1 LPGGYLAKWGMTTE
15 KLVFAQLMQWVP
27 HYHFHRL
34 VKRYYGDYKVHDF
47 TCWDQFLCMAFAQLT
62 YRESLRDIEACL
74 RSCPNLLYHLGIR
87 GSVARSTLADANE
100 TRDWRIYADL
110 GQWLITR
117 ARKLYCQETLG
128 IELNDTLYALDS
140 TTIDLCLT
148 LFPWAHFRRHKAA
161 IKVHTQLDLRGSIPS
176 FIRISEGKRHDVHFL
191 DELILE
197 PGAFYVMDRGYIDFA
212 RLYRF
217 QLEGAFFVT
226 RAKKNFKFRWRASHA
241 VDRTTGLRSDQ
252 TVALHGLKAAFDYP
266 NQLRRISYYDEDS
279 KRYFVFITNNF
290 IIPALIIAKI
300 YKCRWQIELFFKW
313 IKQHLRIKSFYGYS
327 PNAVKTQIWI
337 SVCVYTLVTIV
348 KKELKLEPSL
358 GTILQV
364 LSINAL
370 QQVALPQLFANNHTD
385 DENNSYSNQLMLNGL

>member
-1 LPGGYLAKWGMTTE
+1 MTTE

-47 TCWDQFLCMAFAQLT
+47 SCWDQFLCMAFAQLT

-100 TRDWRIYADL
+100 KRDWRIYADL
-110 GQWLITR
+110 GQWLINR
-117 ARKLYCQETLG
+117 ARKLYDQESLG
-128 IELNDTLYALDS
+128 IELDDSLYALDS
-140 TTIDLCLT
+140 TTIDLCLN
-148 LFPWAHFRRHKAA
+148 LFPWARFRRHKAA
-161 IKVHTQLDLRGSIPS
+161 VKVHTQLDLNGSIPS

-217 QLEGAFFVT
+217 TEEGAFFVT
-226 RAKKNFKFRWRASHA
+226 RAKSNFKFRWRSSHQ
-241 VDRTTGLRSDQ
+241 VDRTTGVRSDQ
-252 TVALHGLKAAFDYP
+252 TVVLHGAKAVLDYP
-266 NQLRRISYYDEDS
+266 NPLRRISYYDEDS
-279 KRYFVFITNNF
+279 KRQFVFITNNF
-290 IIPALIIAKI
+290 IISALIIAKI

-313 IKQHLRIKSFYGYS
+313 IKQHLRIKSFYGCS

-337 SVCVYTLVTIV
+337 SICVYTLIAIV
-348 KKELKLEPSL
+348 KKELKLEASL

-364 LSINAL
+364 LSVNAF
-370 QQVALPQLFANNHTD
+370 QQIPLPQLLANNHID
-385 DENNSYSNQLMLNGL
+385 DKSYSYSNQLMLNGL

>member
-1 LPGGYLAKWGMTTE
+1 MAKWGMTTE
-15 KLVFAQLMQWVP
+15 KLVFAQLMHWVP

-34 VKRYYGDYKVHDF
+34 VKRYYGDYKVHEF

-100 TRDWRIYADL
+100 KRDWRIYADL

-226 RAKKNFKFRWRASHA
+226 RAKKNFKFRWRASHT
-241 VDRTTGLRSDQ
+241 VDRATGLRSDQ
-252 TVALHGLKAAFDYP
+252 TVALHGLKAACDYP

-385 DENNSYSNQLMLNGL
+385 DENSSYSNQLMLNGL

>member
-1 LPGGYLAKWGMTTE
+1 MTTE
-15 KLVFAQLMQWVP
+15 KLVFAQLMHWVP

-34 VKRYYGDYKVHDF
+34 VKRYYGDYKVHEF

-100 TRDWRIYADL
+100 KRDWRIYADL

-226 RAKKNFKFRWRASHA
+226 RAKKNFKFRWRASHT
-241 VDRTTGLRSDQ
+241 VDRATGLRSDQ
-252 TVALHGLKAAFDYP
+252 TVALHGLKAACDYP

-385 DENNSYSNQLMLNGL
+385 DENSSYSNQLMLNGL